1 MSAPQH
7 TAAPSPEFDL
17 IRRHFVRPMRA
28 AALGPG
34 DDCALVS
41 PSPGHEL
48 AVTSDMLVGGTH
60 FLPDTDPRRLGWK
73 TLAVNL
79 SDVAAMGATPRWVTL
94 ALSLPGVDHDWL
106 AAFAAGFFDCADTF
120 GVDLIGGDTTRGP
133 LNLCVTAFGEVA
145 CGRAVRR
152 GGAQA
157 GDRIWVSGQPGRAAL
172 GLAELLGRLTL
183 APAARADCITALE
196 QPQPRVALGAALK
209 GLASAMID
217 VSDGLLADLG
227 HIATA
232 SKVSAVV
239 EDAALPWTALDAACS
254 DRAAVRD
261 ALLAGGDDYELL
273 FCAPPAA
280 DAALAALSARLGLAL
295 TRIGHIEAGQGVQLV
310 DASGRSM
317 PVARRGY
324 DHFS

>member
-1 MSAPQH
+1 M
-7 TAAPSPEFDL
+7 TPEFDL

-34 DDCALVS
+34 DDCALVA

-48 AVTSDMLVGGTH
+48 AITSDMLVAGTH

-73 TLAVNL
+73 ALAVNL
-79 SDVAAMGATPRWVTL
+79 SDVAAMGAVPRWVTL
-94 ALSLPGVDHDWL
+94 ALSLPQIDHDWL

-145 CGRAVRR
+145 AGRAIRR
-152 GGAQA
+152 GGAGA
-157 GDRIWVSGQPGRAAL
+157 GDGIWVSGQPGRAAL
-172 GLAELLGRLTL
+172 GLADLQGKVRLHGS
-183 APAARADCITALE
+183 AHDDCIAALE
-196 QPQPRVALGAALK
+196 QPQPRVALGAALQ

-227 HIATA
+227 HIARA
-232 SKVSAVV
+232 SGLGAVV
-239 EDAALPWTALDAACS
+239 DDAALPWAALHAACI
-254 DRAAVRD
+254 DAAAVRD

-273 FCAPPAA
+273 FCAPREA
-280 DAALAALSARLGLAL
+280 DDALAALSARLALPL
-295 TRIGHIEAGQGVQLV
+295 TRIGTMQAGNGVRLV
-310 DASGRSM
+310 DAAGADL
-317 PVARRGY
+317 PVGRRGY
-324 DHFS
+324 DHFA

>member
-1 MSAPQH
+1 MAETVEDKPRQTWRVRDHPQSANP
-7 TAAPSPEFDL
+7 
-17 IRRHFVRPMRA
+17 
-28 AALGPG
+28 
-34 DDCALVS
+34 
-41 PSPGHEL
+41 
-48 AVTSDMLVGGTH
+48 AV
-60 FLPDTDPRRLGWK
+60 
-73 TLAVNL
+73 
-79 SDVAAMGATPRWVTL
+79 
-94 ALSLPGVDHDWL
+94 
-106 AAFAAGFFDCADTF
+106 
-120 GVDLIGGDTTRGP
+120 I
-133 LNLCVTAFGEVA
+133 
-145 CGRAVRR
+145 
-152 GGAQA
+152 
-157 GDRIWVSGQPGRAAL
+157 
-172 GLAELLGRLTL
+172 
-183 APAARADCITALE
+183 CIDQRKSE
-196 QPQPRVALGAALK
+196 
-209 GLASAMID
+209 
-217 VSDGLLADLG
+217 DGLLADLG